1 MVTKGVKAVKFRN
14 FHFNLEA
21 KYRTKLKAY
30 TTEKRKTERQV
41 EEQRISAVKE
51 ELKQLETDI
60 SASKLSENAKE
71 KLLTWMATDLKT
83 LNERIVLKNV
93 SAVSYRSLK
102 DKVTQEFCK
111 EIIALTGEALNE
123 AETRAESEVTNEEL
137 G

>member
-1 MVTKGVKAVKFRN
+1 M
-14 FHFNLEA
+14 
-21 KYRTKLKAY
+21 
-30 TTEKRKTERQV
+30 
-41 EEQRISAVKE
+41 KE

-111 EIIALTGEALNE
+111 EITALTGEALNE
-123 AETRAESEVTNEEL
+123 AETRTEREVTNEEL

>member
-1 MVTKGVKAVKFRN
+1 MVSKGVKAVKFRN

-51 ELKQLETDI
+51 ELRQLEADI

-111 EIIALTGEALNE
+111 ETAALTGEALNE
-123 AETRAESEVTNEEL
+123 AETRAE
-137 G
+137 